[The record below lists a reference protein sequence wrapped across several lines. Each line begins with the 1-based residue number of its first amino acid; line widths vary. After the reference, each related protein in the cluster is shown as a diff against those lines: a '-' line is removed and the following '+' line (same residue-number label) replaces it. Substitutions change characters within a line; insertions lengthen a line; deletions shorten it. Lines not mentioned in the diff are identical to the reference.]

1 AVVGAGG
8 VGFAVFA
15 PVGVGGVV
23 DGAVAGR
30 LIGRDRQGVG
40 GELLQVHVR
49 PVLVVPH
56 ALVRGLIEGRTDVQV
71 GALQDGVAPGLDA
84 APLGLEAAPLA
95 VDAFVPAAGELRI
108 ELPNTWCGRDLVQCT
123 RRGLVD
129 RVDHAGLLHRHS
141 VVFQQGMPGG
151 EHVVI

>member
-1 AVVGAGG
+1 
-8 VGFAVFA
+8 
-15 PVGVGGVV
+15 V
-23 DGAVAGR
+23 DS
-30 LIGRDRQGVG
+30 
-40 GELLQVHVR
+40 
-49 PVLVVPH
+49 
-56 ALVRGLIEGRTDVQV
+56 
-71 GALQDGVAPGLDA
+71 

-151 EHVVI
+151 EHVVIHRHEPVQMRTQVPIAGFVLKARLSTVAIMVERLEDSSGMVERCGLLEPRGTRRAIDVYAVTHVMIDLE